1 MQRISRQ
8 FRILGLMLALIG
20 GIATATSTAGAQD
33 PPTTPVLVMVV
44 TCADASCDDA
54 GTAPRV
60 PDITVHA
67 WDSTDE
73 VWLASCETNAG
84 SQSGGCT
91 MEIPDGVDYYLTWEP
106 ATLDGYTFFGD
117 LIPVNDPQAPSGWII
132 PFVPAAVDPSTTI
145 LANAA
150 LCTDA
155 SCAEFQTTLTDFEI
169 EVFNADTNDFLDSC
183 ITPDGS
189 QSGACELEVPANVTN
204 YAFDWRPDQVPVGYT
219 FHSVIVS
226 DGTMGPVTH
235 TLAFAPETP
244 DTASV
249 PVNALL
255 CDDATC
261 TDGAGDWIPDFEI
274 SAYQDG
280 TDLFLDSCLTDEGSQ
295 FGGCVLEIPADSP
308 DFYFDWD
315 PAQVPAGYEFY
326 DILVSDG
333 EMGPVVHTLAFVP
346 AGTTPTETP
355 ATTTPAPT
363 ATATSTA
370 ISGLPATGTTGS
382 GESGSTGLLL
392 LASGVLLAGALM
404 LGANRL
410 GARK

>member
-1 MQRISRQ
+1 MLTRQ
-8 FRILGLMLALIG
+8 LRVLGLMLALIG

-33 PPTTPVLVMVV
+33 PPTSPVLVMVV
-44 TCADASCDDA
+44 TCADATCADVD
-54 GTAPRV
+54 TAPRV
-60 PDITVHA
+60 PGIEVHA
-67 WDSTDE
+67 WDSVDDT
-73 VWLASCETNAG
+73 WLASCTTDSS

-91 MEIPDGVDYYLTWEP
+91 MEIPDGVDYYLTWSHGPE
-106 ATLDGYTFFGD
+106 GYTFLGD

-132 PFVPAAVDPSTTI
+132 PFVPEAVDPDETI
-145 LANAA
+145 LANVA

-155 SCAEFQTTLTDFEI
+155 SCATFETTLADKTI
-169 EVFNADTNDFLDSC
+169 SAFNQGDDTFLDSC
-183 ITPDGS
+183 VTPDATQNNS
-189 QSGACELEVPANVTN
+189 CELLIPGNIPDFYLSIPA
-204 YAFDWRPDQVPVGYT
+204 DEVPVGYT
-219 FHSVIVS
+219 FHSIIVS
-226 DGTMGPVTH
+226 DGTMGPITH
-235 TLAFAPETP
+235 TLAYAP
-244 DTASV
+244 DTTETVSV

-261 TDGAGDWIPDFEI
+261 TDAAGDWIPDFEI
-274 SAYQDG
+274 SAYEDG
-280 TDLFLDSCLTDEGSQ
+280 TDTLLDSCLTEVGSQ
-295 FGGCVLEIPADSP
+295 FGGCVLEIPANSP

-315 PAQVPAGYEFY
+315 PAQVPDGYEFY

-382 GESGSTGLLL
+382 GETGSTGML
-392 LASGVLLAGALM
+392 LAAAGVLLGGAFV
-404 LGANRL
+404 LGASRL
-410 GARK
+410 RTR